1 MRRQTQTKHKE
12 RRAKEHRRLSAM
24 QIAVFVIGAIVFLCA
39 AGFGGYLLYE
49 EAQYQKALRN
59 YPVAYVDFIAQYA
72 EKYELDPYLVQ
83 SIMRCESSNDPNAV
97 SHAGAIGLMQIMPD
111 TGEWIGHKI
120 DPELAYSLDMLSTTP
135 QRISNTAAGISAF
148 SAAGL
153 TARGWRSSRPTTQVT
168 AAWKTGSATRDFP
181 MPGCSPSSRLKKPR
195 VITGKSWPRM
205 TTTLRYIPTCL
216 QNPHR
221 LRMLSASESRAIL
234 NQINRRTPFCSN

>member
-120 DPELAYSLDMLSTTP
+120 DPELAYSLDMLNDPATNIEYGCWYLRFLSG
-135 QRISNTAAGISAF
+135 RFDGAWMEIIAAYNAGHGSVEDWLSDPRF
-148 SAAGL
+148 SDAGVL
-153 TARGWRSSRPTTQVT
+153 TVIPFEETARYYGKVL
-168 AAWKTGSATRDFP
+168 AAYDNY
-181 MPGCSPSSRLKKPR
+181 
-195 VITGKSWPRM
+195 
-205 TTTLRYIPTCL
+205 TTLYPDL
-216 QNPHR
+216 FAK
-221 LRMLSASESRAIL
+221 SAQTAYVVGE
-234 NQINRRTPFCSN
+234 